1 VRVLLTNDD
10 GIDSPG
16 LLALSRRLAEV
27 AEVAV
32 VAPAD
37 NQSAVGRGITL
48 RRDLDVDERQVPG
61 ATVAFA
67 VTGTPVDCV
76 RIAVL
81 GLAGERPD
89 AVVSGANLG
98 LNLGDDV
105 TYSGTVAAA
114 IEGLLLGLPAIAVSQ
129 QSQEGELGFV
139 GEGGW
144 VFEPGAR
151 FVARLLARM
160 AERGFP
166 TDTLL
171 NVNVPGA
178 VTAGARAARLGRRIY
193 RDELLLVGE
202 EGGRRRYRLYGGEG
216 SYHQE
221 PGSDFEA
228 VVDGAIAVTP
238 LHFDLAVPSELQ
250 ALRDLD
256 LGRLLEDGTA

>member
-16 LLALSRRLAEV
+16 SSRSHGVWRRWRT
-27 AEVAV
+27 VAV

-48 RRDLDVDERQVPG
+48 RRDLDVGRATGTG
-61 ATVAFA
+61 ATGASPSR
-67 VTGTPVDCV
+67 GTPVDCV

-89 AVVSGANLG
+89 AVRLRCEPRAE
-98 LNLGDDV
+98 LGDDV

-129 QSQEGELGFV
+129 QSQGGEIGFV
-139 GEGGW
+139 GEGRW
-144 VFEPGAR
+144 EFEPGAR
-151 FVARLLARM
+151 FVARLLERM
-160 AERGFP
+160 AANGFP

-171 NVNVPGA
+171 NVNVPGS

-193 RDELLLVGE
+193 RDTLELLGQ
-202 EGGRRRYRLYGGEG
+202 EGGTRRYRLYGGEA
-216 SYHQE
+216 SYRQE
-221 PGSDFEA
+221 LGSDFAA
-228 VVDGAIAVTP
+228 VVAGAIAVTP
-238 LHFDLAVPSELQ
+238 LHFDLAVPAELQ

-256 LGRLLEDGTA
+256 LGRLVDDP

>member
-1 VRVLLTNDD
+1 MRVLLTNDD

-16 LLALSRRLAEV
+16 LLALAARLAEV
-27 AEVAV
+27 ADVAV
-32 VAPAD
+32 VAPAE

-48 RRDLDVDERQVPG
+48 RRDLDVEERAVPG
-61 ATVAFA
+61 AAAAFA

-76 RIAVL
+76 RLAVL
-81 GLAGERPD
+81 GLAGPRPE
-89 AVVSGANLG
+89 AVVSGSNLG

-139 GEGGW
+139 GEGRW
-144 VFEPGAR
+144 EFEPGAR
-151 FVARLLARM
+151 FTARLLERM
-160 AERGFP
+160 AGNGFP

-171 NVNVPGA
+171 NVNVPGT

-193 RDELLLVGE
+193 RDALQLVGE
-202 EGGRRRYRLYGGEG
+202 EAGRRRYRVYGGEA
-216 SYHQE
+216 SFHAE
-221 PGSDFEA
+221 PGSDFAA

-238 LHFDLAVPSELQ
+238 LHFDLAVPAELQ

-256 LGRLLEDGTA
+256 LGALVEDA